1 MNSKIHTL
9 YEKKNL
15 SHYFQTK
22 KRMMM
27 MNRMKNMAKVC
38 EIQCICCCNHILIF
52 QFEIPLNSQGEM
64 IHAVDV
70 LELGGRKRNVDSGVN
85 ASNPNVNILIGD
97 EDDCST
103 VSTLTNIVV
112 DQMPQVAAECD
123 IVTDSDNSNL
133 MCAPQ
138 EIQHCDNDVIENYI
152 QIDSDIKVME
162 EPSHNTQVLTNPIEN
177 SIAESEN
184 VAIATT
190 GVPNEAKLAPSVSQ
204 DIKTEYTVVN
214 ERNQNEIQ
222 CKLIFSY
229 IISCVPFVQSCHIL
243 SSDV

>member
-1 MNSKIHTL
+1 
-9 YEKKNL
+9 
-15 SHYFQTK
+15 
-22 KRMMM
+22 
-27 MNRMKNMAKVC
+27 
-38 EIQCICCCNHILIF
+38 
-52 QFEIPLNSQGEM
+52 M
-64 IHAVDV
+64 INAVDV
-70 LELGGRKRNVDSGVN
+70 LELGGRKRNIDSGVD

-97 EDDCST
+97 DDDCST

-112 DQMPQVAAECD
+112 DQMHQNATECD
-123 IVTDSDNSNL
+123 MVTDSDNANP
-133 MCAPQ
+133 MCTQQ
-138 EIQHCDNDVIENYI
+138 EIQHCEVDVIENNI

-162 EPSHNTQVLTNPIEN
+162 EPSHNTQVLTKPIEN
-177 SIAESEN
+177 SIVESEN

-190 GVPNEAKLAPSVSQ
+190 GISSEAKSPPSVSQ
-204 DIKTEYTVVN
+204 DIRTEYTVVN